1 MFLARHNS
9 IRRTQRDSINS
20 HLIALRRM
28 GLSDDPSLTRL
39 SLALRSTD
47 FDANDYELLQ
57 SLDLNNVNFK
67 LTNYGG
73 SQLCKSGD
81 NQLETLRFQIR

>member
-57 SLDLNNVNFK
+57 SLDQNNVNFQGASTK
-67 LTNYGG
+67 
-73 SQLCKSGD
+73 
-81 NQLETLRFQIR
+81 